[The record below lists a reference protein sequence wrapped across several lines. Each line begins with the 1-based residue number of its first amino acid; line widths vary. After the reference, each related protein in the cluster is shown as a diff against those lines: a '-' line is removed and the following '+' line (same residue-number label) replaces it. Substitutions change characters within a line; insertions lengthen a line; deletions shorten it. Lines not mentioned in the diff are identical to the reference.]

1 MEVLYHCSP
10 TAGLEVLQPSVTKYF
25 GKPRQVCLTAS
36 VSMALFYGVKHF
48 EYTYGYTREREIYYE
63 EYFPGALEA
72 IYRGRSAS
80 LYRCARRPPQAQPC
94 RHGSLEKSAQGQ
106 EGQTD
111 GGLGQHGLQE
121 RKDKGQLDPP
131 LIGSGYGQD
140 SFHQRDH
147 ASSPPFSAETRQA
160 AAPSAARHSFS

>member
-1 MEVLYHCSP
+1 MFWHRHSSRTQPTVP
-10 TAGLEVLQPSVTKYF
+10 TASH
-25 GKPRQVCLTAS
+25 RHSRA
-36 VSMALFYGVKHF
+36 
-48 EYTYGYTREREIYYE
+48 
-63 EYFPGALEA
+63 
-72 IYRGRSAS
+72 
-80 LYRCARRPPQAQPC
+80 

-131 LIGSGYGQD
+131 LIGAGYGQD

>member
-1 MEVLYHCSP
+1 MDVRDYDKMLEALARLSRKAGQKEVDDICMVLDIRPQGDSAAQMPSQLHAQIGEYHI
-10 TAGLEVLQPSVTKYF
+10 ARRGLEPVGDVLAQALQQNATHRAH
-25 GKPRQVCLTAS
+25 RQ
-36 VSMALFYGVKHF
+36 
-48 EYTYGYTREREIYYE
+48 
-63 EYFPGALEA
+63 
-72 IYRGRSAS
+72 
-80 LYRCARRPPQAQPC
+80 PQAQPC

-131 LIGSGYGQD
+131 LIGAGYGQD